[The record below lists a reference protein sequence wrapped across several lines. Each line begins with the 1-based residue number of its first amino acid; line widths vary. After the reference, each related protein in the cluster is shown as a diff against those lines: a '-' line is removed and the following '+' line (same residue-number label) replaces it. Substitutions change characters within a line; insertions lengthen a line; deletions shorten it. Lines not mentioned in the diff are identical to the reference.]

1 MVKNILFSLQMLIL
15 LGLTGCFV
23 PSVRHEIEEK
33 PITFDMDT
41 YKNLQ
46 TQETKNSRPTW
57 MATKGEGVYKVGKP
71 YKVNGIWYFPKED
84 YKYDEVGIA
93 SWYGPGFHMKNTAN
107 GEVFDMNLVSA
118 AHKTLP
124 LPSVVK
130 VKNMDNGRSITVRV
144 NDRGP
149 FVNDRIID
157 LSRKAAELLGILGQG
172 TAKVH
177 VQLLSEESMTAASL
191 AQNKVYVKESGALPP
206 VQNGSVKVTS
216 HSVPNMSPDAKDLM
230 PAGFSAHA
238 GVTPASSA
246 ASMGSKDGAIDITNE
261 VEAHDL
267 TPAEKKAHDP
277 HHIIPSSSG
286 NIYVQVGA
294 FGNKDNA
301 KRMVQ
306 TLSHLGG
313 AKIYP
318 LDVDGHTVHRVRM
331 GPYDDTADARQVH
344 DAVMDTGHTDV
355 KVLME

>member
-1 MVKNILFSLQMLIL
+1 MLKIFLIPAQILVL

-23 PSVRHEIEEK
+23 PSVKDEIEEK
-33 PITFDMDT
+33 PITFDMET
-41 YKNLQ
+41 YKDLQ
-46 TQETKNSRPTW
+46 AQEKKDSKPTW

-71 YKVNGIWYFPKED
+71 YKVNGVWYFPKED
-84 YKYDEVGIA
+84 YQYDEVGIA

-124 LPSVVK
+124 LPSVAK
-130 VKNMDNGRSITVRV
+130 VTNMENGRSITVRV

-157 LSRKAAELLGILGQG
+157 LSRKAAELLGILGNG
-172 TAKVH
+172 TAKVR

-191 AQNKVYVKESGALPP
+191 AQNKVYVKGSGGLPP
-206 VQNGSVKVTS
+206 VEQGVVKMTNDAVPVISPAAQNLTPSGFAA
-216 HSVPNMSPDAKDLM
+216 HSGA
-230 PAGFSAHA
+230 
-238 GVTPASSA
+238 TPA
-246 ASMGSKDGAIDITNE
+246 ASMAAMGGGDGAIDITNE

-267 TPAEKKAHDP
+267 TPEEKKAHDP
-277 HHIIPSSSG
+277 HKIKATPAG

-294 FGNKDNA
+294 FGNRDNA
-301 KRMVQ
+301 KRVVAN
-306 TLSHLGG
+306 LSHLGET
-313 AKIYP
+313 KIYP
-318 LDVDGHTVHRVRM
+318 VQVNGRTVYRVRM

-344 DAVMDTGHTDV
+344 DAVLDTGHTDL